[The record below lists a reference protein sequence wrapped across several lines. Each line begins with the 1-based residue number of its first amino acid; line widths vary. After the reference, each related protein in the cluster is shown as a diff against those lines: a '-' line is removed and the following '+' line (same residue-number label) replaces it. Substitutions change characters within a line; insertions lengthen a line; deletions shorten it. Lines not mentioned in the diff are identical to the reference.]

1 MNNKTTTG
9 FGFCLKVSKMFW
21 NFLML
26 SASVVNS
33 NLDLNQITTKI
44 IVSSPIFSSPPE
56 NITGFL
62 TTTVFKVCK
71 TLLYAIEI
79 SLMSSRMGLDLAPG
93 LTLSFILSSTC
104 RSINGYCWTVRQ
116 TWWKSGGGEGRDE
129 GIDCGG
135 LASQSGHTVLY
146 HTSCCGKLTDISLC
160 LYQRKSNSE

>member
-116 TWWKSGGGEGRDE
+116 TWWKSGGGGGKGWRNRLWWISIPIRPHSSSSYFVLWEVNRDKP
-129 GIDCGG
+129 
-135 LASQSGHTVLY
+135 LF
-146 HTSCCGKLTDISLC
+146 ISE
-160 LYQRKSNSE
+160 KV